1 MKTSEVNE
9 SLIGKKVSGI
19 FTALEVTGT
28 ITGIIENEYTTGVR
42 IKLVRGDKA
51 TGEIYTEYD
60 STARICDEFG
70 NLKYTKVIS

>member
-19 FTALEVTGT
+19 FTAMEVTGT
-28 ITGIIENEYTTGVR
+28 ITAIVENKYTKGVR
-42 IKLVRGDKA
+42 IKLDNGVNWG
-51 TGEIYTEYD
+51 GEIYTEYE
-60 STARICDEFG
+60 SASRICDEFG